1 MATTYSPDDAINY
14 AKRWIGNLPVDDTAL
29 KLRLLN
35 DASNMVHMWALW
47 DWSVGQFDQLAV
59 VNDQQDYTISDPGD
73 VLYPVRGEIR
83 SADDQE
89 IIELTPVASI
99 AVDTNIKGA
108 LPNRFSIPNATTLR
122 LAPCPASF
130 SGTNEILSWYKKKNT
145 VITSG
150 NTATPATLLFDDEWF
165 WVFQD
170 VVLAKAMA
178 WSHDPRAGQFQIGE
192 KGVAANGQWGAAI
205 SGLTFMA
212 QREKLLV
219 QPIGEPLG

>member
-1 MATTYSPDDAINY
+1 MATTYSPDDAIAY
-14 AKRWIGNLPVDDTAL
+14 AKRWVGNLPVDDTAL

-35 DASNMVHMWALW
+35 DASNMLHMWALW

-73 VLYPVRGEIR
+73 VLYPVKGEIR

-89 IIELTPVASI
+89 VIELTPVASI
-99 AVDTNIKGA
+99 PADTNIKGSV
-108 LPNRFSIPNATTLR
+108 PNRFSLAAATTLR
-122 LAPCPASF
+122 VAPCPASF
-130 SGTNEILSWYKKKNT
+130 SGTNEILSWYKKANT

-150 NTATPATLLFDDEWF
+150 NTATPATLLFGDEWF
-165 WVFQD
+165 WVYQEI
-170 VVLAKAMA
+170 VLAKALSFA
-178 WSHDPRAGQFQIGE
+178 HDPRAGGFQIGE
-192 KGVAANGQWGAAI
+192 RGVGASGQWGNAVA
-205 SGLTFMA
+205 GLTFMT